1 MSGARDKKLNIE
13 ILPKGVENP
22 RFQQRESG
30 IVHTPYR
37 LEIAFYNLIKS
48 GDVEGVHGAIGR
60 FMENALVVGRMSND
74 ALRQAQYFAVSCIT
88 LATRYAVEGGLM
100 EGEAYNLSDSY
111 IQTIDKMNDVADILQ
126 YLVEKA
132 IEITSLVSA
141 NKKKARV
148 SVLHSQGDEVRK
160 CASSRTHKM
169 RRRCSGVRSQRGLS
183 FVRIQKKRRRKPFK
197 VRYERKT
204 RREQNASCKG
214 LRVRRDRLL
223 SGILLANALY
233 RVLQKR
239 VRNDAEKICKNQ
251 YADLK
256 TKRNNFAQNCQIV
269 SLVV

>member
-1 MSGARDKKLNIE
+1 MSGERDKKLNIE

-141 NKKKARV
+141 NKKRLEYP
-148 SVLHSQGDEVRK
+148 SYVRK
-160 CASSRTHKM
+160 AMKYVSAHLHERIRCEDVAAACGVSADYLSSA
-169 RRRCSGVRSQRGLS
+169 
-183 FVRIQKKRRRKPFK
+183 FKKTSEK
-197 VRYERKT
+197 VFQGT
-204 RREQNASCKG
+204 
-214 LRVRRDRLL
+214 L
-223 SGILLANALY
+223 
-233 RVLQKR
+233 
-239 VRNDAEKICKNQ
+239 
-251 YADLK
+251 
-256 TKRNNFAQNCQIV
+256 
-269 SLVV
+269 